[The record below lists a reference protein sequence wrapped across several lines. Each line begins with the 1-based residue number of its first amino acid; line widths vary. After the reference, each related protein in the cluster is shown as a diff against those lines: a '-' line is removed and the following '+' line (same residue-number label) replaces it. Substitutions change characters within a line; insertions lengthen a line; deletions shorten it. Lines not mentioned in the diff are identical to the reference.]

1 MPGYMTLSL
10 RGPPGLGL
18 WYTAASLGEGRALK
32 DPFSEITAD
41 YLGLEDTARL
51 LKVTPLGQAILLVI
65 SGARLGAR
73 LVLGELPVEIGRAP
87 TTALQLDVDSVSRQ
101 HLRIEWNGESHV
113 AVDLGST
120 NGTYVNEQRATR
132 QQLSDGDRVRVGKV
146 LLKYIAGTNVELA
159 CHEELQRLMRYDGLT
174 GIANRLQFAE
184 AMSQRVDAKDGSG
197 RPVSLILFDLDLFK
211 RVNDDYGHTAG
222 DLVLQQ
228 AAWAASSQVSDQD
241 LLARIGGEEFAV
253 LCSGSD
259 LGKARA
265 LAERLRA
272 AVERAE
278 INFGTRRIPLTVS
291 LGVAE
296 RMPEDS
302 AESLFKRADTQLYAA
317 KAAGRNCVR

>member
-1 MPGYMTLSL
+1 MRLL
-10 RGPPGLGL
+10 RPPELGL
-18 WYTAASLGEGRALK
+18 WYAHGSRVK

-51 LKVTPLGQAILLVI
+51 LRGTPHGQAILLVI

-73 LVLGELPVEIGRAP
+73 VVLAEVPVEIGRAP
-87 TTALQLDVDSVSRQ
+87 STALQLDVDSVSRQ

-120 NGTYVNEQRATR
+120 NGTYVNEQRITR

-146 LLKYIAGTNVELA
+146 LLKYIAGSNVELA

-184 AMSQRVDAKDGSG
+184 TVGQRVDAKDGSG
-197 RPVSLILFDLDLFK
+197 QPLSLILFDLDHFK

-228 AAWAASSQVSDQD
+228 AARAAGTQVTEKE
-241 LLARIGGEEFAV
+241 LLARIGGEEFGV
-253 LCSGSD
+253 LCVGSN
-259 LGKARA
+259 LGQARA
-265 LAERLRA
+265 LAERLRT

-296 RMPEDS
+296 RMAEETT
-302 AESLFKRADTQLYAA
+302 ESLFKRADTQLYAA

>member
-1 MPGYMTLSL
+1 VT
-10 RGPPGLGL
+10 
-18 WYTAASLGEGRALK
+18 

-51 LKVTPLGQAILLVI
+51 LRETPRGQAVLLVI

-73 LVLGELPVEIGRAP
+73 IVLGEVTAEIGRSPSA
-87 TTALQLDVDSVSRQ
+87 ALQLDVDSVSRQ
-101 HLRIEWNGESHV
+101 HLSIQWDGESHV

-120 NGTYVNEQRATR
+120 NGTYVNEQRVTR
-132 QQLSDGDRVRVGKV
+132 QTLVDGDRVRVGKV

-184 AMSQRVDAKDGSG
+184 TVSHALAPKDGG
-197 RPVSLILFDLDLFK
+197 GHPLSLVLFDLDHFK

-228 AAWAASSQVSDQD
+228 AARAAQSQVTAKE

-253 LCSGSD
+253 LCPGSD
-259 LGKARA
+259 LVQARDQA
-265 LAERLRA
+265 DRIRI

-278 INFGTRRIPLTVS
+278 ITFGSRRIPLTVS
-291 LGVAE
+291 LGVAQHQPDE
-296 RMPEDS
+296 T

>member
-1 MPGYMTLSL
+1 VN
-10 RGPPGLGL
+10 
-18 WYTAASLGEGRALK
+18 

-51 LKVTPLGQAILLVI
+51 LRGTPRGQAILLVI

-73 LVLGELPVEIGRAP
+73 VVLAEVAVEIGRAP
-87 TTALQLDVDSVSRQ
+87 STALQIDVDSVSRQ
-101 HLRIEWNGESHV
+101 HLRIEWDGESHV

-120 NGTYVNEQRATR
+120 NGTYVNEQRITR

-146 LLKYIAGTNVELA
+146 LLKYIAGSNVELA

-184 AMSQRVDAKDGSG
+184 TMGQWVEAKASTGQ
-197 RPVSLILFDLDLFK
+197 PISLILFDLDHFK

-228 AAWAASSQVSDQD
+228 AAQAAGTQVSAKE

-253 LCSGSD
+253 LCFGSD
-259 LGKARA
+259 LGQARG
-265 LAERLRA
+265 LAERIRG
-272 AVERAE
+272 AVERAQ
-278 INFGTRRIPLTVS
+278 ITFGTRRIPLTVS
-291 LGVAE
+291 LGVAQHE
-296 RMPEDS
+296 AEETS
-302 AESLFKRADTQLYAA
+302 ESLFKRADVQLYAA